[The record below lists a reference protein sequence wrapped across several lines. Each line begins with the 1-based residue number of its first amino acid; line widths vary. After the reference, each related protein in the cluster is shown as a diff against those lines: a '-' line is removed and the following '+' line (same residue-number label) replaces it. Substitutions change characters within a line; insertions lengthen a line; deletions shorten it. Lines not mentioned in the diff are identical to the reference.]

1 MKFARPGWII
11 FTLTSLGLF
20 IASLPAHYDKVV
32 NFSAQWLGNT
42 TIINQAGISIHS
54 YARYMLGFSVFFVF
68 AYVGIGVLIFL
79 AKPNDRMALLCA
91 FILVAS
97 GVAWPNTLNSL
108 ETHSLFILEETMG
121 TLGFTFFFWLAYLF
135 PSGSFVPRWTW
146 VTATFFLVSVSLVNL
161 FPDTALDINTWH
173 PVLNYGLLLV
183 IVGTMIYASVYRYRN
198 VSDRIQR
205 QQTRWVVY
213 SLVIGLSAFVILAI
227 LGNVHPFNVPGTTG
241 VVYALTAD
249 TILMLALLLFPISV
263 YFSIMRYRLW
273 NIDIIIN
280 RSILYGTLTVLIV
293 AVYMLIVSTLGI
305 LLHDNSNQI
314 ISLIAAGIV
323 AVIFQPLR
331 ESMQRIVNRMVYG
344 QRDEPYKIL
353 QQLGHILEL
362 SPVDENSLNTL
373 VNTISRALNFPYVAI
388 EITYGN
394 RKEILASFGIE
405 SINPQCFPLV
415 HQAVHMG
422 DLLVSPRT
430 GEHDLSSI
438 DTDLL
443 STISR
448 QAGAIVHAIQLKND
462 LQRSRERLVI
472 SREEERRRIRRDLHD
487 GLGPVIASLAMQ
499 ADHAREFLHSDPDQ
513 TERMLVDITSKTQGV
528 ISEIR
533 RLVYD
538 LRPPALDE
546 LGLLGALR
554 AHASQLQ
561 QKINIEI
568 SAPES
573 LPVLPAAVE
582 VAVFRI
588 AQEALNNV
596 LRHSSAYQCRLFL
609 SFSDQLEMEICDD
622 GVGLP
627 ANAGSGLGL
636 VSMRERAEELGGE
649 FIVASTGDT
658 GTRILVK
665 LPFKSNGLSKT
676 NPSLHQDNING

>member
-11 FTLTSLGLF
+11 FTLTALGLF
-20 IASLPAHYDKVV
+20 TASLPAHYGRVV
-32 NFSAQWLGNT
+32 NFSTQWLGNT

-54 YARYMLGFSVFFVF
+54 YAKYMLGFSVLFVF
-68 AYVGIGVLIFL
+68 AYVGIGALIFL

-91 FILVAS
+91 FILVAA
-97 GVAWPNTLNSL
+97 GVAWPNILDSL
-108 ETHSLFILEETMG
+108 ETYPLFNPIVSFLEEMIG
-121 TLGFTFFFWLAYLF
+121 TLGFALFFWLAYLF
-135 PSGSFVPRWTW
+135 PSGSFIPRWTW
-146 VTATFFLVSVSLVNL
+146 VPATGFLVSVSLINL
-161 FPDTALDINTWH
+161 FPGAALDINTWH
-173 PVLNYGLLLV
+173 PVLNYGLLLI
-183 IVGTMIYASVYRYRN
+183 IVGTMVYAPIYRYRN

-213 SLVIGLSAFVILAI
+213 SLVIGFSAFVILAI
-227 LGNVHPFNVPGTTG
+227 IGNVHPFNTPGTPG
-241 VVYALTAD
+241 VIYALTAD
-249 TILMLALLLFPISV
+249 TILMLALLLFPVSV
-263 YFSIMRYRLW
+263 YFSIMRHRLW

-293 AVYMLIVSTLGI
+293 AAYMLIVSSLGY

-314 ISLIAAGIV
+314 ISLVAAGIV
-323 AVIFQPLR
+323 AVFFQPLR
-331 ESMQRIVNRMVYG
+331 EGLQRIVNRMVYG
-344 QRDEPYKIL
+344 QRDEPYKVL
-353 QQLGHILEL
+353 QRLGQILEL
-362 SPVDENSLNTL
+362 TPVNEKSLNIL
-373 VNTISRALNFPYVAI
+373 VNTISQALHFPYVAI
-388 EITYGN
+388 EITYGKW
-394 RKEILASFGIE
+394 KEILTSCGIE
-405 SINPQCFPLV
+405 TTNSQHFPLV

-430 GEHDLSSI
+430 GEHNLSSI
-438 DTDLL
+438 DSDLL

-448 QAGAIVHAIQLKND
+448 QAGAIIHAIQLKND
-462 LQRSRERLVI
+462 LQRSRERLVL

-513 TERMLVDITSKTQGV
+513 TEKMLVDITAKTQGV

-554 AHASQLQ
+554 AYASQLQ
-561 QKINIEI
+561 QKINVEI

-573 LPVLPAAVE
+573 LPTLPAAVE

-596 LRHSSAYQCRLFL
+596 LQHSAAHQCRLQL
-609 SFSDQLEMEICDD
+609 SFSDQLQLEICDD
-622 GVGLP
+622 GQGLP
-627 ANAGSGLGL
+627 ANAGTGLGL
-636 VSMRERAEELGGE
+636 ISMRERAEELGGE
-649 FIVASTGDT
+649 FTVEPVDAT

-665 LPFKSNGLSKT
+665 LPFKSNGWSKT
-676 NPSLHQDNING
+676 DHA